1 MKKFL
6 ILLLL
11 FCTRPCIAQQ
21 QGLLDSLDKVL
32 QGAPDST
39 RVKQLYAFAYK
50 YLYTYPELAFK
61 KAEESVN
68 LAGKTGMKSFV
79 ARGSSLMGVVY
90 KNNGEYKKALEVQ
103 LKALKMNEELGE
115 KKSIAISNND
125 IGILYKVMKDYP
137 TALKYYRQS
146 LQNCREIDLG
156 KGIAMTLS
164 NIGTI
169 HNEMGA
175 NDSAMFYYK
184 LALDKANEINDKA
197 AQSNALDNIGELYGR
212 EGNRKKALEYFLRSL
227 ALDKENQDMYNVAL
241 SSINIGGF
249 YIEEGDYGTALK
261 FVEDARKIAV
271 DLNAG
276 PLLADCYEAFSNL
289 YEHKKDFSNS
299 LKYHKLF
306 TGIRDSMLNSERT
319 KQLAEMQTKYETEK
333 KEKEIDRLTQD
344 KKIAALQAS
353 ELQLQLSQRRTQII
367 VLGIAILFVIVVSF
381 LLYNRNKLKQRE
393 EMSAELLKQEQ
404 LRNRAIII
412 TQENERKRIAEELHD
427 GIGQMLSAVKLNVAA
442 LETNLKEKNEQ
453 FSNAVQ
459 LIDESCKE
467 IRTISHNMMPGI
479 LIKAGLV
486 PAVKE
491 FVDKINSSG
500 KIKIAVEAEDSKVR

>member
-184 LALDKANEINDKA
+184 LD
-197 AQSNALDNIGELYGR
+197 
-212 EGNRKKALEYFLRSL
+212 RKSTR
-227 ALDKENQDMYNVAL
+227 
-241 SSINIGGF
+241 
-249 YIEEGDYGTALK
+249 
-261 FVEDARKIAV
+261 
-271 DLNAG
+271 
-276 PLLADCYEAFSNL
+276 
-289 YEHKKDFSNS
+289 
-299 LKYHKLF
+299 
-306 TGIRDSMLNSERT
+306 LNS
-319 KQLAEMQTKYETEK
+319 
-333 KEKEIDRLTQD
+333 
-344 KKIAALQAS
+344 S
-353 ELQLQLSQRRTQII
+353 
-367 VLGIAILFVIVVSF
+367 
-381 LLYNRNKLKQRE
+381 
-393 EMSAELLKQEQ
+393 
-404 LRNRAIII
+404 
-412 TQENERKRIAEELHD
+412 
-427 GIGQMLSAVKLNVAA
+427 
-442 LETNLKEKNEQ
+442 
-453 FSNAVQ
+453 
-459 LIDESCKE
+459 
-467 IRTISHNMMPGI
+467 
-479 LIKAGLV
+479 
-486 PAVKE
+486 
-491 FVDKINSSG
+491 
-500 KIKIAVEAEDSKVR
+500 